1 METQTTKTPPKTFL
15 RKKAVGSNFLV
26 CNEDTPK
33 VYVQITS
40 SEIEADDS
48 FKREQKFVNVI
59 NLETQAKE
67 RLWVGGQ
74 LAYTLETLTPM
85 KGAKLEVTWK
95 GKNQLV
101 DELTGEIRMA
111 NNYSVFEIE

>member
-33 VYVQITS
+33 IYVQITS
-40 SEIEADDS
+40 SEIETDDS
-48 FKREQKFVNVI
+48 FKREQKYVNVT
-59 NLETQAKE
+59 NLETNAKE

-74 LAYTLETLTPM
+74 LAYTLGTLDPM
-85 KGAKLEVTWK
+85 KGAKLEITWK
-95 GKNQLV
+95 GKNQIL
-101 DELTGEIRMA
+101 DEETGELRLA
-111 NNYSVFEIE
+111 NSYSVFEIE